1 MLLIIYKILCFR
13 IFRFRLF
20 LVMFIAVVLNVWLS
34 YFGATSLIAS
44 DIFSV
49 SNVAVDVTSKT
60 ASMAKISAF
69 QKAQRNALKILLH
82 RLTRNIDYER
92 LPSLAPDD
100 LDYIVK
106 AIEVNQERISDVR
119 YLANIKVNFK
129 SSEVRRLLRDKN
141 IPFAESVSKPVLI
154 LPILLK
160 DNKILLWED
169 TNSWREA
176 WSKANTPKG
185 LVPLITPV
193 GDLNDIL
200 DVNASEVLE
209 GNKNILSSIGRRYGA
224 SDILVVIASLS
235 NKNNEF
241 KINISA
247 NKVNTPYSKPILLNY
262 NGLKL
267 NEVNSLFAA
276 AAANV
281 SKELQEIWI
290 SQNIIQFNAPS
301 RTILEV
307 PLISLE
313 HWVLIKKRLKGIAS
327 ISKVKLISFSREAA
341 IIQLSHY
348 GDKSHLSTILAQEDL
363 ALDFNDLERSN
374 NLVNKS
380 RSNKLP
386 KVRIIT
392 P

>member
-1 MLLIIYKILCFR
+1 M
-13 IFRFRLF
+13 
-20 LVMFIAVVLNVWLS
+20 
-34 YFGATSLIAS
+34 
-44 DIFSV
+44 
-49 SNVAVDVTSKT
+49 
-60 ASMAKISAF
+60 
-69 QKAQRNALKILLH
+69 
-82 RLTRNIDYER
+82 
-92 LPSLAPDD
+92 
-100 LDYIVK
+100 
-106 AIEVNQERISDVR
+106 
-119 YLANIKVNFK
+119 
-129 SSEVRRLLRDKN
+129 
-141 IPFAESVSKPVLI
+141 
-154 LPILLK
+154 
-160 DNKILLWED
+160 
-169 TNSWREA
+169 
-176 WSKANTPKG
+176 
-185 LVPLITPV
+185 
-193 GDLNDIL
+193 
-200 DVNASEVLE
+200 
-209 GNKNILSSIGRRYGA
+209 
-224 SDILVVIASLS
+224 
-235 NKNNEF
+235 
-241 KINISA
+241 
-247 NKVNTPYSKPILLNY
+247 
-262 NGLKL
+262 
-267 NEVNSLFAA
+267 FAA

-380 RSNKLP
+380 KSNELP